1 MRKLWWLS
9 SFFLIICSLVI
20 CVQSDAA
27 VKKKRKKKSKTSKQ
41 VQTKDSIGIVRAP
54 GVQNQHSYDSLKTE
68 KMKQKKSFSV
78 LVVSFISTGGG
89 IDQEANNE
97 LDKFVQ
103 NFVKNNEC
111 KINSEMKTWG
121 REGEKDYCFSTS
133 DTACMKSFTK
143 LIRTLFQENKR
154 VVIQENGIC
163 RDQR

>member
-89 IDQEANNE
+89 IDQEAN
-97 LDKFVQ
+97 
-103 NFVKNNEC
+103 
-111 KINSEMKTWG
+111 
-121 REGEKDYCFSTS
+121 
-133 DTACMKSFTK
+133 
-143 LIRTLFQENKR
+143 
-154 VVIQENGIC
+154 
-163 RDQR
+163 